1 MREIP
6 AELIT
11 QTVMRLFIAANTK
24 IGQDVSAAM
33 EEALQ
38 KEESPVGRAVLEQI
52 LCNYKIAAEEEIPIC
67 QDTGMSVL
75 FIDLGR
81 EVHITGAA
89 LEDAVNEGVRR
100 AYREGYLRKSVV
112 SDPLFDRK
120 NTGDNTPAILHLR
133 LVEGDKIRIVAVP
146 KGFGS
151 ENMSAVKMLKPS
163 DGVDGVEKFV
173 TETVANAGPNAC
185 PPVVVGVGIGGTVE
199 QAAILSK
206 RAVARG
212 VGTRNESGPYAEL
225 EQRLLEQANRLG
237 LGPGGTGGIVTALA
251 GNVEYAPTHIAGLPV
266 AVNICCHAARHGE
279 AVI

>member
-133 LVEGDKIRIVAVP
+133 LVEGDKIRITAVP

-237 LGPGGTGGIVTALA
+237 LGPGGTGGTVTALA
-251 GNVEYAPTHIAGLPV
+251 VNVEYGPTHIAGLPV